1 MRPRRSLLLLAALG
15 LLLAGC
21 RTATPDPGPAVAP
34 SPSDWEISLT
44 REIGEEPRRT
54 IGSTSRGIWISNELE
69 GGRASDVRFEGD
81 SLVVVRIDAENTPIN
96 NSAWYAFR
104 IHAES
109 PDTIRVRL
117 DYPEGRHRYWPK
129 IGPGDPD
136 ASTPP
141 DAWIPMDSAQVELR
155 PEEESAILT
164 LVVGP
169 DPIIVAGQEL
179 LTSRWFGDWVDA
191 LAARSGVERS
201 TIGTSARGRPLELVQ
216 FGNPA
221 ATRHVVLISRQHP
234 PEVTGTL
241 ALIRYVEAL
250 LGDGPLAT
258 HFRERFR
265 VHLVP
270 VVNPDGVDLGH
281 WRHNTGGV
289 DLNRDWVAFHQPET
303 RLVRDTVRELLG
315 APGHEIW
322 FFADFHSTNRDVF
335 YTLDRRL
342 PTTPPEILDPWL
354 ERLRAAVPQFDLED
368 SPSGLAT
375 PMSRNWFY
383 REFAAPGLIYEVGDH
398 TDRRRIAEI
407 AEAAAHAMMEVL
419 VERGR

>member
-1 MRPRRSLLLLAALG
+1 MRPCRSLLLLPALV

-21 RTATPDPGPAVAP
+21 RTAAPGPDVPP
-34 SPSDWEISLT
+34 SPSDWEISLS
-44 REIGEEPRRT
+44 REIDEEPRRT
-54 IGSTSRGIWISNELE
+54 IGSASRGIWVSNELE

-81 SLVVVRIDAENTPIN
+81 SLVVVRIDAENTPVN
-96 NSAWYAFR
+96 SSAWYAFR

-117 DYPEGRHRYWPK
+117 DYPDGRHRYWPK
-129 IGPGDPD
+129 IGPGHPD
-136 ASTPP
+136 APTPP
-141 DAWIPMDSAQVELR
+141 EAWVAADSAQVELR
-155 PEEESAILT
+155 PEEESMILT
-164 LVVGP
+164 LAVGP
-169 DPIIVAGQEL
+169 EPIIVAGQEL
-179 LTSRWFGDWVDA
+179 LTSRWFGHWVDG

-201 TIGTSARGRPLELVQ
+201 TIGTSARGRPIELVQ

-241 ALIRYVEAL
+241 ALVRYVEEL

-258 HFRERFR
+258 DFREGFR

-270 VVNPDGVDLGH
+270 LVNPDGVDLGH
-281 WRHNTGGV
+281 WRHNSGGV

-303 RLVRDTVRELLG
+303 RLVRDTFRELLG
-315 APGHEIW
+315 APEQEVW

-335 YTLDRRL
+335 FTLDRRL

-354 ERLRAAVPQFDLED
+354 EGLRAAVPQYDLPD
-368 SPSGLAT
+368 APSGLAT

-398 TDRRRIAEI
+398 TDRSRIAEV
-407 AEAAAHAMMEVL
+407 AEAASRAMMEVL
-419 VERGR
+419 IARSR